1 MGLMDGVAGIFGLS
15 GGEAR
20 QHGNAEEELNFMDA
34 INAHI
39 KCKVH
44 LQNYID
50 GKLQERLDPTLVSRD
65 DHCVLGKWIHG
76 PAFRSFSMSPSFYQ
90 LRTQHAQMHH
100 IAGNVIMHVHANDR
114 TAAEALMEGT
124 YKEASR
130 KVVKALTELNQSVKV

>member
-1 MGLMDGVAGIFGLS
+1 MGMLEGVAGVFGLS
-15 GGEAR
+15 GR
-20 QHGNAEEELNFMDA
+20 DDRKIDRVQEEINFMDA
-34 INAHI
+34 INAHV

-50 GKLQERLDPTLVSRD
+50 GKLQEQLDPAVVSRD

-76 PAFRSFSMSPSFYQ
+76 PAFRSFPMSPSFYQ

-114 TAAEALMEGT
+114 AAAKALMEST

-130 KVVKALTELNQSVKV
+130 KVVKALTELNQSVKA